1 MAFRC
6 LVAIV
11 FGAFMASASRPQKH
25 PVMEVSALA
34 NVSVYVSNDQD
45 ELSDSQGAWKDP
57 KKCEQCCMQPTLQN
71 QGQAARNPS
80 MILNCLAKPGV
91 DSASGG
97 SCSKNPSH
105 KCRDTRGPCQRT
117 VDSVP
122 DLRNSNVRK
131 IKQGCDF
138 SYFLEKKAEEA
149 CQDGM
154 TAPSNEDLQRSQDAF
169 AAMAKGDIDTAR
181 EALETAAREQDEKL
195 AKVRRLQEELAVISD
210 EQRAALE
217 NQRRLEAEWGAR
229 SSFRRFLD
237 SSARTIAGDAGDSFV
252 TSHLGGTTQQDL
264 QAAIAF
270 QDQWR
275 QRMNER
281 SEAYGAAMR
290 DFANLQNQAIQMAER
305 LEGLKSSTDAKDL
318 KRKEIMQN
326 IMKARAEQAEQ
337 QWETEGRP
345 DCINKFK
352 AKWDAT
358 AFFEPSMMEGEE
370 DGNQEADE
378 D

>member
-11 FGAFMASASRPQKH
+11 LGAFMASASRPQKH

-34 NVSVYVSNDQD
+34 NVSVYASNDQD
-45 ELSDSQGAWKDP
+45 ELSDSEGAWKDP
-57 KKCEQCCMQPTLQN
+57 KKCEQCCTQPTLQN
-71 QGQAARNPS
+71 QGQAARHPNT
-80 MILNCLAKPGV
+80 ILNCLAKP
-91 DSASGG
+91 DAQRST
-97 SCSKNPSH
+97 CSKNPSH

-122 DLRNSNVRK
+122 DLVNSNVRQ

-138 SYFLEKKAEEA
+138 SHFLQRKAEEA

-154 TAPSNEDLQRSQDAF
+154 TAPSNEDLERSQAAF
-169 AAMAKGDIDTAR
+169 AAMAKGNIDEAR

-217 NQRRLEAEWGAR
+217 NQRRLEAEWHSR
-229 SSFRRFLD
+229 SPFRRFLD

-252 TSHLGGTTQQDL
+252 TEHLGGTTQQDL

-270 QDQWR
+270 QDSWR

-290 DFANLQNQAIQMAER
+290 DFANLQNQAIQMSER
-305 LEGLKSSTDAKDL
+305 LEGLKSSTDEKDQ
-318 KRKEIMQN
+318 KRKAIIEN
-326 IMKARAEQAEQ
+326 IMKQRAEQAQQ

-358 AFFEPSMMEGEE
+358 AFFEPSMMAGEE
-370 DGNQEADE
+370 DGAQEADE